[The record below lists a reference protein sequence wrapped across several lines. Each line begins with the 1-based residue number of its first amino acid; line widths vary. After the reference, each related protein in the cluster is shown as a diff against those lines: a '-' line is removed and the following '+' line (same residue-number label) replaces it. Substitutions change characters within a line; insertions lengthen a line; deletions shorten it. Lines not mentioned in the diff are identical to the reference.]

1 MNSQEKLPAWADN
14 TDCVFTQMGSEV
26 RLLGRKNVTQVFARR
41 ISDGCV
47 RVFDNATLRAPRG
60 ASQLEGIIAR
70 LPTITLKAIKHQTS
84 NPNEITA

>member
-1 MNSQEKLPAWADN
+1 MKKPEQMPAWADN
-14 TDCVFTQMGSEV
+14 TDCVFTQMGSEI

-60 ASQLEGIIAR
+60 APQLEGIIAR
-70 LPTITLKAIKHQTS
+70 LPAITMKSIVSKNL
-84 NPNEITA
+84 